1 MKASF
6 TDGIRKANDFYKS
19 RELNDYHHA
28 HDAYII
34 ANVGQFLK
42 NEINFGDERAN
53 IIRVKS
59 QDKKSLMK
67 TIEDKL
73 HDAEMNTK
81 AKNLRDKNTY
91 LVRLFN
97 AKAANLGTGELLVD
111 YMREVF
117 RYKNCNI
124 VRMYSEESGEFY
136 NESIYK
142 ADKKDD
148 KGNLKEKS
156 DLISV
161 KNGLDGRKIWWDIF
175 N

>member
-1 MKASF
+1 M
-6 TDGIRKANDFYKS
+6 
-19 RELNDYHHA
+19 
-28 HDAYII
+28 
-34 ANVGQFLK
+34 
-42 NEINFGDERAN
+42 
-53 IIRVKS
+53 
-59 QDKKSLMK
+59 
-67 TIEDKL
+67 
-73 HDAEMNTK
+73 
-81 AKNLRDKNTY
+81 
-91 LVRLFN
+91 FN

-161 KNGLDGRKIWWDIF
+161 KNGLEIG
-175 N
+175 